1 MEDCG
6 GALWWCSELLAELF
20 KELFK
25 ELIASK
31 QAGNVGSRLAKGQS
45 GSRQVV

>member
-20 KELFK
+20 KEL
-25 ELIASK
+25 IASK
-31 QAGNVGSRLAKGQS
+31 QASGQRWKQAGQKGS
-45 GSRQVV
+45 QVVVR